1 MQNESY
7 AYIQKVLNHYSLA
20 LFLSDGRIALKQN
33 QRNNDITFTSAAAP
47 AAATI
52 TTTTTTTATTTTSLQ
67 LLLLPKETGEKNRA
81 NIDKFNAICITEII
95 ACYYQCEI
103 SDVCAFFIQ
112 NGQQQRQ
119 KLN

>member
-33 QRNNDITFTSAAAP
+33 QRNNHITFTSAAAA

-52 TTTTTTTATTTTSLQ
+52 TTTTTTTTATTTTSLQ

-95 ACYYQCEI
+95 ACYYQCVI
-103 SDVCAFFIQ
+103 SDVCAFFI
-112 NGQQQRQ
+112 
-119 KLN
+119 